1 MFFKKSANNK
11 LRYMDDS
18 VDLPNIPGYV
28 SIKEAASILGL
39 SSRTVYEYVEEGRLP
54 AKRAADVIMI
64 LLEDVRNFKRGT
76 SGRPRTSVPPWRIS
90 SGENTQFSTLIL
102 VTIRPGQD
110 MAFMKKLED
119 VKQNKQHSFPGTIV
133 RYIIG
138 SETIPRQVQ
147 ILLIWR
153 NTIMPNEQARAR
165 ALEQFQ
171 QELDDVLDWS
181 SAQYNDGKVF
191 IHT

>member
-1 MFFKKSANNK
+1 
-11 LRYMDDS
+11 MDDS

-76 SGRPRTSVPPWRIS
+76 SGRPRKSVPPWRIS

-102 VTIRPGQD
+102 VAIRAGQH
-110 MAFMKKLED
+110 AHFLKKLED
-119 VKQNKQHSFPGTIV
+119 MKQSKHYSFPGTVV

-138 SETIPRQVQ
+138 SETNPGQVQ
-147 ILLIWR
+147 ILLVWR
-153 NTIMPNEQARAR
+153 NTVMPDEQARAQDL
-165 ALEQFQ
+165 AQFRLA
-171 QELDDVLDWS
+171 LDDVLDWS
-181 SAQYNDGKVF
+181 TAQYHDGKVF
-191 IHT
+191 MHT